1 MKKGRPMRP
10 SEALRLHRKEIRL
23 IVEQHHATNVRV
35 FGSVLDGED
44 TELSDL
50 DLLVDPTEKTTL
62 FDIAK
67 IQNQLQKLLHVSVDV
82 LTPKGL
88 PEQFRAKILR
98 EAHPV

>member
-1 MKKGRPMRP
+1 MRP
-10 SEALRLHRKEIRL
+10 SEALQLHRHEIRF
-23 IVEQHHATNVRV
+23 IVEQHHAKNARV
-35 FGSVLDGED
+35 FGSVLSGDD

-50 DLLVDPTEKTTL
+50 DILVDTTDQTTF

-88 PEQFRAKILR
+88 PERFRAKVLR
-98 EAHPV
+98 EAYPV

>member
-1 MKKGRPMRP
+1 MRP
-10 SEALRLHRKEIRL
+10 SEALQLHRKAIRF
-23 IVEQHHATNVRV
+23 IVAQHHAKNARV

-44 TELSDL
+44 TEFSDL
-50 DLLVDPTEKTTL
+50 DLLVDITEQTTL

-88 PEQFRAKILR
+88 PERFREKILR
-98 EAHPV
+98 EADPV

>member
-1 MKKGRPMRP
+1 MRP
-10 SEALRLHRKEIRL
+10 SEALQLHRQEIRF
-23 IVEQHHATNVRV
+23 IVEQHHAKNVRV

-50 DLLVDPTEKTTL
+50 DLLVDTTDQTTF

-82 LTPKGL
+82 LTPKGI
-88 PEQFRAKILR
+88 PERFRAKILR
-98 EAHPV
+98 EAHLV